1 VQTEPEQLKQPK
13 WFDGIVGSFR
23 QVLSS
28 LPDKRTGKNTRYG
41 MEDVALSAFSVFFT
55 QTPSFLAYQ
64 RMMKGSKGKSNAQ
77 SLFGVHQI
85 PSDNHIRDLL
95 DPVEP
100 KQIFPVFEEILQVLE
115 QQGQWQSFRSF
126 AGDLLMAMDGTEYF
140 SSGQIHCPHCSTRP
154 LQSGEMRYFHSVV
167 TPVLV
172 CPGQSQV
179 IPLMPEFVVPQ
190 DGHDKQD
197 CENAAAK
204 RWLLQ
209 HGERYSALKV
219 TVLGDDL
226 YCHQPLCQQLLAQGF
241 NFILVCRPKSHTT
254 LYEHLEGMALPTVTT
269 KRWTGKVKETYTY
282 RYLNGVP
289 LREGD
294 DALLV
299 NWCELTVSR
308 PDGKVVDKNSFATN
322 HPITE
327 DTVAEMVRSGRTR
340 WKVENENNNTLKTKG
355 YNLEHN
361 FGHGKQHLA
370 SFLATL
376 NILSLLFHTLLERL
390 DEKYKLLRSHLP
402 TRKTFFDDLRALTRY
417 LYFENWDR
425 LLTFMLE
432 GLELELPPNTS

>member
-1 VQTEPEQLKQPK
+1 
-13 WFDGIVGSFR
+13 
-23 QVLSS
+23 
-28 LPDKRTGKNTRYG
+28 
-41 MEDVALSAFSVFFT
+41 MEDAALSAFSVFFT

-64 RMMKGSKGKSNAQ
+64 RMMEGSKGHSNAQ
-77 SLFGVHQI
+77 SLFGVHRI
-85 PSDNHIRDLL
+85 PSDNQIRALL
-95 DPVEP
+95 DPVKP
-100 KQIFPVFEEILQVLE
+100 KQVFPIFEEILQVLE
-115 QQGQWQSFRSF
+115 QQGHLMGMRSF
-126 AGDLLMAMDGTEYF
+126 ADTLLIAMDGTDYF
-140 SSGQIHCPHCSTRP
+140 SSSQIHCPHCSTRQ
-154 LQSGEMRYFHSVV
+154 LQSGEIHYFHSVV
-167 TPVLV
+167 TPVIV

-179 IPLMPEFVVPQ
+179 IPLVPEFVVPQ

-204 RWLLQ
+204 RWLSQ
-209 HGERYSALKV
+209 YGERYSALDV

-241 NFILVCRPKSHTT
+241 NFILVCRPESHPT
-254 LYEHLEGMALPTVTT
+254 LYEHLEGIALPTVTT
-269 KRWTGKVKETYTY
+269 KRWTGKVEETYTY

-289 LREGD
+289 LKDSD

-308 PDGKVVDKNSFATN
+308 SDGKVVYKNSFATN
-322 HPITE
+322 HRIS
-327 DTVAEMVRSGRTR
+327 DNTVAEIVVAGRTR

-370 SFLATL
+370 SLLATL
-376 NILSLLFHTLLERL
+376 NILSLLFHTLLELL
-390 DEKYKLLRSHLP
+390 DQKYKLLRSHLP

-417 LYFENWDR
+417 LYFDSWDH

-432 GLELELPPNTS
+432 GLELDIPPNSS

>member
-1 VQTEPEQLKQPK
+1 LKHSGI
-13 WFDGIVGSFR
+13 FDEIVTSFR

-41 MEDVALSAFSVFFT
+41 MEDAALSAFSVFFT

-64 RMMKGSKGKSNAQ
+64 RMMEGSKGNSNAQ

-95 DPVEP
+95 DPVKPEN
-100 KQIFPVFEEILQVLE
+100 IFPVFEEVLQVLD
-115 QQGQWQSFRSF
+115 QQGQLESFRSVE
-126 AGDLLMAMDGTEYF
+126 DTLLIALDGTEYF
-140 SSGQIHCPHCSTRP
+140 SSSQIHCPHCSQRT
-154 LQSGEMRYFHSVV
+154 LKSGKTHYFHSVV
-167 TPVLV
+167 TPVIV
-172 CPGQSQV
+172 APKQAHV
-179 IPLMPEFVVPQ
+179 IPLVPEFVVPQ

-204 RWLLQ
+204 RWLSK

-219 TVLGDDL
+219 TVLADDL
-226 YCHQPLCQQLLAQGF
+226 YSHQPFCQQLLAQNF
-241 NFILVCRPKSHTT
+241 NFILVCRPESHTT
-254 LYEHLEGMALPTVTT
+254 LYEHIEGIEVPTLTT
-269 KRWTGKVKETYTY
+269 KRWTGKVEETYTY

-289 LREGD
+289 LKDGE

-299 NWCELTVSR
+299 NWCEVIVSR
-308 PDGKVVDKNSFATN
+308 PDGKVIYKNSFATN
-322 HPITE
+322 YWITHSN
-327 DTVAEMVRSGRTR
+327 VAEIVLCGRTR

-370 SFLATL
+370 SLLATL

-390 DEKYKLLRSHLP
+390 DAKYKLLRSHLP

-417 LYFENWDR
+417 LYFESWDH

-432 GLELELPPNTS
+432 GLELQIPSNTS